1 MGNTGTMKRMGRAGR
16 VNVTRKDGSNRECN
30 QLSAAALTSGCA
42 QENKKLRQ
50 NVLDGAD
57 FVRDVSQKL
66 KSVKPR
72 VEILAKKR
80 ANFRLIIREKHV
92 YAKIRRA
99 DRVGLINDELATG
112 VEARHRARK
121 TESEKKPEQREH
133 RRVDRPGPF
142 VRQLVVS
149 FRTR

>member
-57 FVRDVSQKL
+57 FVRDVLDTFLVQSQNL
-66 KSVKPR
+66 VAQSYD
-72 VEILAKKR
+72 
-80 ANFRLIIREKHV
+80 FR
-92 YAKIRRA
+92 
-99 DRVGLINDELATG
+99 
-112 VEARHRARK
+112 
-121 TESEKKPEQREH
+121 
-133 RRVDRPGPF
+133 
-142 VRQLVVS
+142 
-149 FRTR
+149 